1 MRTAQIGPDLGLVK
15 KKQKTNVSCPG
26 FHKKERERAKVH
38 LHVVYPASLQA
49 LHSNT

>member
-1 MRTAQIGPDLGLVK
+1 MRTAQIGPDLRLVK
-15 KKQKTNVSCPG
+15 KKTNVSCPG
-26 FHKKERERAKVH
+26 FHKKETERAKVH

>member
-1 MRTAQIGPDLGLVK
+1 MRTAQSGPDLRLVK
-15 KKQKTNVSCPG
+15 KKTNVSCPD